1 MLRTKLQIAKNIS
14 LVYENIPIEATDTK
28 ITNNVQGK
36 IELATGAIDTKETS
50 IDTTTNFKKN
60 ITIEK
65 QWVGDSKTDEGGN
78 TVVTGRPDEITV
90 QLLADG
96 VLTRTV
102 KLNIQGSWQNEI
114 TNLPKYNETTRQP
127 IQYSVTEATV
137 PDGYYLSNIEQN
149 TVEGGEKFTV
159 TNSKYGKILLT
170 KVDNSDN
177 SIKLGGA
184 EFKLEKLKEDNTT
197 DESFTP
203 ITKTTSTE
211 EATLGQ
217 VEFTELEY
225 GKYKLTETK
234 APYGYHL
241 LRYTIDVE
249 ISGANAE
256 QELTVADKAKPAL
269 PATGGIGSIILIV
282 FGTAVLSIV
291 IKKKIQREKG
301 EKIR

>member
-1 MLRTKLQIAKNIS
+1 MLRTKLQITKNIS

-65 QWVGDSKTDEGGN
+65 QW
-78 TVVTGRPDEITV
+78 VVTGRPDEITV

-177 SIKLGGA
+177 GIKLGGA

-234 APYGYHL
+234 APDGYHL

-249 ISGANAE
+249 ITGANAE